1 MHMPMTHRLQILL
14 DEEQYARLSQRSK
27 AEGRSVGALIRE
39 AVDHM
44 WTGTDARKEAL
55 LEAILAA
62 GPMPVPEPPELARE
76 LDELRGSRFP
86 DG

>member
-44 WTGTDARKEAL
+44 WTGTDEC
-55 LEAILAA
+55 
-62 GPMPVPEPPELARE
+62 
-76 LDELRGSRFP
+76 
-86 DG
+86 